1 MKKTL
6 AIVMAFC
13 VYTFGNSQITLT
25 KDASYGSFGTINFT
39 GINMN
44 RLSLGTRYITPD
56 NHVVICPLDNTG
68 LFYVNY
74 MTYDANGNLLSTIHL
89 PTQGG
94 NVSILYA
101 DNNTVY
107 PIIDGKLY
115 KYSLTGVLDASFGN
129 NGELLMGSSYSGAIY
144 STASYLPDG
153 KILVRNQDT
162 LIRYNANGSVDT
174 SYGNNGVVNVNGT
187 SFGPF
192 LNERIDDNYFF
203 ENSNGRRKINIHT
216 GSLDSSYGNN
226 GYSVYSNQP
235 GHFFSPYDPEAVTN
249 NFEVYTMLIKPF
261 GNNIN
266 YVISRTKIDG
276 NIDLN
281 FGNSG
286 MLSLPQTYYGKEL
299 YYPFT
304 LGIDNYNDNV
314 IVPVTIRKPGSET
327 DTRVGLIGYSSNGNN
342 ILINSSNVFNTN
354 ISRDNTNISI
364 EVKGNYLYLIT
375 ESTIT
380 RYIISEDTL
389 NTKEVTK
396 ETSIN
401 FNNPFS
407 NELSFH
413 SKEKIKQIEIFDEV
427 GHLVLTAKD
436 KNQLN
441 TSNLNKGV
449 YIIKLT
455 TASNK
460 IISKKAIKN

>member
-25 KDASYGSFGTINFT
+25 KDLSYGNFGTIDFT
-39 GINMN
+39 GNN
-44 RLSLGTRYITPD
+44 YNNLSWNTRYITPD
-56 NHVVICPLDNTG
+56 NHVVICPTDFTG
-68 LFYVNY
+68 NFNVNF

-89 PTQGG
+89 PTQDID
-94 NVSILYA
+94 VSILYA

-107 PIIDGKLY
+107 PEIDGKLY
-115 KYSLTGVLDASFGN
+115 KYSLAGVPDTSFGN
-129 NGELLMGSSYSGAIY
+129 NGELVIGHNFSGTKY
-144 STASYLPDG
+144 LTASYLSDG
-153 KILVRNQDT
+153 KILVRNQDNFT
-162 LIRYNANGSVDT
+162 KYNANGIIDP
-174 SYGNNGVVNVNGT
+174 SYGNNGVVNITGT
-187 SFGPF
+187 SYAPII
-192 LNERIDDNYFF
+192 NERIDDNYFF
-203 ENSNGRRKINIHT
+203 ENSGGRRKINIHT
-216 GSLDSSYGNN
+216 GSLDTSYGNN

-235 GHFFSPYDPEAVTN
+235 AYFLFGPEAVTG
-249 NFEVYTMLIKPF
+249 NFEVFTMLEKPI
-261 GNNIN
+261 GNNVHYI
-266 YVISRTKIDG
+266 ISKTKVDG
-276 NIDLN
+276 NIDVT

-286 MLSLPQTYYGKEL
+286 MLNLPQTYQGKEL
-299 YYPFT
+299 YYLFT
-304 LGIDNYNDNV
+304 MGIDDYNGNV
-314 IVPVTIRKPGSET
+314 FVPVTIRVPGSDINT
-327 DTRVGLIGYSSNGNN
+327 TVGLVGYSAKGNR
-342 ILINSSNVFNTN
+342 ILINYANVFDSN
-354 ISRDNTNISI
+354 ISKDNNHISI
-364 EVKGNYLYLIT
+364 EVKGNYLYLFT
-375 ESTIT
+375 QSTIT

-396 ETSIN
+396 ETPIN

-455 TASNK
+455 TDSNK